1 MAEPISI
8 VLIDDHPLVRDSFS
22 QRLNAEPGLVVIGT
36 AGTAEEGL
44 GVVTAT
50 DPDIVLMDI
59 DMPGLICF
67 DAAER
72 ISKMRSNTRVI
83 FLSAFCHDHY
93 IEQALRVRARGYL
106 TKSESMRSVV
116 EAVRQVAAGKVWFSQ
131 EVRARLVADGR
142 KLTLAQGHRTR
153 ASTLSARETEV
164 LRYLAKGL
172 AKKQIAQTMHVSVKT
187 VEGHAEK
194 LMNKLDI
201 HDRVELT
208 RFAIREGLA
217 DA

>member
-1 MAEPISI
+1 MINPIGI

-22 QRLNAEPGLVVIGT
+22 QRLNAEPGLIIVGT

-44 GVVTAT
+44 EVVTAT

-59 DMPGLICF
+59 DMPGLSCF

-72 ISKMRSNTRVI
+72 ISKMHSKTRVI
-83 FLSAFCHDHY
+83 FFSAFCHDHY
-93 IEQALRVRARGYL
+93 IEQALRVRAGGYL
-106 TKSESMRSVV
+106 TKSESMQSAV

-142 KLTLAQGHRTR
+142 TLTLAQGQKTR

-172 AKKQIAQTMHVSVKT
+172 AKKKIATTMHVSVKT

-194 LMNKLDI
+194 LMKKLDI

-208 RFAIREGLA
+208 RFAIRERLA

>member
-22 QRLNAEPGLVVIGT
+22 HRLNAERGMVVVGT

-44 GVVTAT
+44 EIVVAEG
-50 DPDIVLMDI
+50 PDIVLMDI
-59 DMPGLICF
+59 DMPGLSCF

-72 ISKMRSNTRVI
+72 IGKMRGETRVI

-93 IEQALRVRARGYL
+93 IAQALRVRARGYL
-106 TKSESMRSVV
+106 TKSEPMLCVV

-131 EVRARLVADGR
+131 EVRGRLVADGR
-142 KLTLAQGHRTR
+142 NLTLAQGHTTR

-172 AKKQIAQTMHVSVKT
+172 AKKEIAQTMHVSVKT

-194 LMNKLDI
+194 LMKKLDI
-201 HDRVELT
+201 HDRVQLT